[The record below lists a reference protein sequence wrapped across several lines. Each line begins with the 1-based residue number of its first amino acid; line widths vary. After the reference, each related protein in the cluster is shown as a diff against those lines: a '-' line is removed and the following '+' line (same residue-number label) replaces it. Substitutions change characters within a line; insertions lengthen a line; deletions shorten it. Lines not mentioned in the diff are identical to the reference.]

1 MIIETINFR
10 KAIDWINQLW
20 AKSLVAILMF
30 WLGIWIGSINAES
43 RIVGDC
49 KFAGSFRV
57 EIQAFTCQRK
67 I

>member
-10 KAIDWINQLW
+10 KVIDWINQLW

-43 RIVGDC
+43 RIIGDC